1 MKLRNLIYLYDLTFA
16 LASKELKSKY
26 KSTAFG
32 FLWIVINPLL
42 QMLVLTIVFS
52 FIIKIQIDN
61 YPLFVFSGLLPWMFF
76 SLSVQAGTSSL
87 IANRDL
93 IKKVPFPREILPISS
108 VVAHLF
114 IFVLSLILLV
124 MFVIIAAGLWFPLLF
139 LIPLVVLV
147 ALFAISLSLLL
158 SSLDVYYRDVSFMLQ
173 AILVPWFYLTPI
185 LYPISFVP
193 KLFLGFY
200 QLNPMVGIITA
211 FQAIFLGE
219 NMVAWSALG
228 VSVLETVILLVVGFF
243 VFKKRSKYFADWV

>member
-124 MFVIIAAGLWFPLLF
+124 MFVIIAAGLWFSLLF

-211 FQAIFLGE
+211 FQSIFLGE

>member
-42 QMLVLTIVFS
+42 QMIVLTIVFS

-108 VVAHLF
+108 VLAHLF

-124 MFVIIAAGLWFPLLF
+124 MFVIIAAGLWFSLLF

-211 FQAIFLGE
+211 FQSIFLGE

-243 VFKKRSKYFADWV
+243 VFKKRSKYFADWI

>member
-1 MKLRNLIYLYDLTFA
+1 MKLRNLTYLKDLTLA
-16 LASKELKSKY
+16 LSVKELKSKY
-26 KSTAFG
+26 KSTTFG

-42 QMLVLTIVFS
+42 QMVVLTIVFS
-52 FIIKIQIDN
+52 FIIKIQVDN

-76 SLSVQAGTSSL
+76 SLSLQAGTSSL

-114 IFVLSLILLV
+114 IFVLSLIFLVIFVVVTSGASFSLVFLL
-124 MFVIIAAGLWFPLLF
+124 PLVF
-139 LIPLVVLV
+139 LVVL
-147 ALFAISLSLLL
+147 FAVSLSLLL

-173 AILVPWFYLTPI
+173 AILIPWFYLTPI
-185 LYPISFVP
+185 FYPISFVP
-193 KLFLGFY
+193 KQFLDIY
-200 QLNPMVGIITA
+200 QLNPMVGIITS
-211 FQAIFLGE
+211 FQSIFLGE

-228 VSVLETVILLVVGFF
+228 VSVLETAILLVAGFF